1 MLNLHIN
8 QPESQDSGLI
18 FLIMDKV
25 LIMDKEITIEDI
37 LTDPRIDGI
46 IRSVLGSI
54 YYFRPKLPEGPRN
67 VFDSLNDKHIISLDH
82 YENLKNAYREL
93 LNRTL
98 KMPYRERKAVKYI
111 IEKSIQTFYIKY
123 LSNVHKKESG
133 NESSN
138 QQ

>member
-1 MLNLHIN
+1 
-8 QPESQDSGLI
+8 
-18 FLIMDKV
+18 MDK
-25 LIMDKEITIEDI
+25 DITIEDI

-54 YYFRPKLPEGPRN
+54 YYFRPKLPEGQKYKRTA
-67 VFDSLNDKHIISLDH
+67 FDSLNNRGIISLDH

-98 KMPYRERKAVKYI
+98 KMPYREREAVKYI
-111 IEKSIQTFYIKY
+111 MEKSIQTFYIKY

-133 NESSN
+133 NEGSN